1 MRAVIIVR
9 RKIRLTATELGMAKK
24 LTDAEKR
31 EKQIKEQQIT
41 AIVLAVLG
49 VIFLILSI
57 TTQQVA
63 LLAIAIVF
71 VAVAVSY
78 WLESRRDDKKK

>member
-1 MRAVIIVR
+1 MRAVIIVK

>member
-1 MRAVIIVR
+1 
-9 RKIRLTATELGMAKK
+9 MAKK